1 MPRAGREASPSDV
14 TPPGAVAVMVAPSSA
29 AAPSPRRPDGS
40 WTLGECDHRPPRGGR
55 RDGTGRSPGRS
66 GRSPPRTVRRGIGE
80 PVALPR
86 SRGGPLEGS
95 ATTAGG
101 RPGSRSRRGT
111 RTPRI
116 PGGIPAAHS
125 RVVGQAAGHAG
136 DQPVAGPAS
145 KRSPAGRL
153 RGWLL
158 HGCTRRRTRV
168 GALSLVH
175 RGHHV
180 RQTGAFHPGCPWDDP
195 DVLAAWSGFSPIP
208 ALLEL

>member
-1 MPRAGREASPSDV
+1 MVRGRWGSV
-14 TPPGAVAVMVAPSSA
+14 TI
-29 AAPSPRRPDGS
+29 
-40 WTLGECDHRPPRGGR
+40 GR
-55 RDGTGRSPGRS
+55 RAVGVATEQDDPQADQQHGPQHVRVPQPELPGEQDHPQSEQGDPHPGRCVGES
-66 GRSPPRTVRRGIGE
+66 ANQSLCRGVGEVLSRDQPPQQEVDQD
-80 PVALPR
+80 PD
-86 SRGGPLEGS
+86 
-95 ATTAGG
+95 
-101 RPGSRSRRGT
+101 
-111 RTPRI
+111 
-116 PGGIPAAHS
+116 PAEEREHHEHQAEYQRAHS

-180 RQTGAFHPGCPWDDP
+180 RQPGAFHPGCPWDDP